1 MSHVRIATRASRLAL
16 WQADHVAG
24 MLHALGHTTERI
36 EVLSEG
42 DKSDAPL
49 GSLGTVGIFTKAVQ
63 DAVLTGDADLAVHSY
78 KDLPSAPTDGLHV
91 AAVPTRADARDAI
104 VAPAGVILDTQP
116 GLPLA
121 GGVRVGTGAARRR
134 AQLAQLRPD
143 VQAVPMRGNLDTRLR
158 KLREGQADALLLA
171 MAGLERL
178 KPDLTGLHVMPLEPD
193 VFMPAPAQGALAL
206 EIRRS
211 DDELDRILSDLH
223 DVQGHPAI
231 AAERGLMAMLE
242 GGCQLELGAH
252 ARKQDGRV
260 HLAAWYRGR
269 RAEAHERNAEEAA
282 MRVYQIL
289 HTPEG
294 DAA

>member
-1 MSHVRIATRASRLAL
+1 MSHVRIATRASRLAV
-16 WQADHVAG
+16 WQADHIAG
-24 MLHALGHTTERI
+24 MLHALGHTTERV

-42 DKSDAPL
+42 DTNDAPL
-49 GSLGTVGIFTKAVQ
+49 GSIGTIGIFTKAVQ
-63 DAVLTGDADLAVHSY
+63 DAVLAGEADLAVHSY
-78 KDLPSAPTDGLHV
+78 KDLPSIPADGLHV

-104 VAPAGVILDTQP
+104 VAPRDAIDNAQT

-121 GGVRVGTGAARRR
+121 ASVRVGTGAARRR

-143 VQAVPMRGNLDTRLR
+143 LNAVPMRGNLDTRLS
-158 KLREGQADALLLA
+158 KLKQGQADALLLA

-178 KPDLTGLHVMPLEPD
+178 KPDLAGLQVIPLEPD

-211 DDELDRILSDLH
+211 DDTLDRILSDLH

-242 GGCQLELGAH
+242 GGCQLELGAY
-252 ARKQDGRV
+252 AEKRDGRV
-260 HLAAWYRGR
+260 TLNAWYRGR
-269 RAEAHERNAEEAA
+269 HAVAQERNAEEAA
-282 MRVYQIL
+282 MRVYQTL
-289 HTPEG
+289 HSHEG
-294 DAA
+294 QPA